1 MALATA
7 IAMHQTRLRGFPVV
21 WEAIR
26 ALHGAAA
33 AAAAAAEPEDAEVA
47 DPTSTALAVSA
58 EALAACTLAGWLKSI
73 DWSRGKLWK
82 VSKIRQKRKG
92 SRAA

>member
-1 MALATA
+1 ML
-7 IAMHQTRLRGFPVV
+7 QTRLRGFLVV
-21 WEAIR
+21 WEAIQ
-26 ALHGAAA
+26 ALHVAAA
-33 AAAAAAEPEDAEVA
+33 AVAEPEDAEVA

-58 EALAACTLAGWLKSI
+58 EALAACTLAGSLKSI

-82 VSKIRQKRKG
+82 ISKIRQKRKG